1 MECGDLSPRLN
12 LGIAMLFFVLEW
24 RQVAALHDNFTGKTA
39 ENLTFSDILCHFEFE
54 APSERLCHRAGKIVY
69 AFT

>member
-1 MECGDLSPRLN
+1 MLGHKEFAGKHLRKQKPRQARTQRPEKN
-12 LGIAMLFFVLEW
+12 A
-24 RQVAALHDNFTGKTA
+24 K
-39 ENLTFSDILCHFEFE
+39 NLTFSDILCHFEFE